1 MTISEWRRER
11 AAHRADR
18 LSVRAEQSRGD
29 GWLEY
34 RRRRRASR
42 RAMRAERRAM
52 GRTGA
57 DIQPD
62 KAWAETFSS
71 PGFFSKNPPPKR

>member
-1 MTISEWRRER
+1 MTITDWRRGR
-11 AAHRADR
+11 ASRRADR

-34 RRRRRASR
+34 RRRRRASK

-52 GRTGA
+52 GRTGQ

-62 KAWAETFSS
+62 KAWGETYSS
-71 PGFFSKNPPPKR
+71 PGFFNDNAPPKR